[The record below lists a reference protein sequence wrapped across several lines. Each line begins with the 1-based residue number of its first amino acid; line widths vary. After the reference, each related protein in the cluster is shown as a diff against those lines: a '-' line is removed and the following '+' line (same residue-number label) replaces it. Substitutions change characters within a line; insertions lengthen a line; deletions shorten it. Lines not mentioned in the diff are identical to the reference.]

1 MAISNLLYAGTG
13 VLFIAL
19 SIPLIMGRVKPNHW
33 YGFRFAVTLNNPR
46 IWYPANRLG
55 GILLLLYGLA
65 VLGMVLGL
73 MLLNSIFYLQISEQV
88 FSYCLVCILIS
99 GAVLISIL
107 SWRYAWQLEKKLHQ
121 NGAN

>member
-1 MAISNLLYAGTG
+1 MTVQFILFTG
-13 VLFIAL
+13 VGILFIVL
-19 SIPLIMGRVKPNHW
+19 SIPLIFGKVKPNQW
-33 YGFRFAVTLNNPR
+33 YGFRFAVTLKNPR

-65 VLGMVLGL
+65 VLGGAPGL
-73 MLLNSIFYLQISEQV
+73 TLLNSIFQLEISEQV

-107 SWRYAWQLEKKLHQ
+107 SWRYARELEKKLQQ
-121 NGAN
+121 NGPN